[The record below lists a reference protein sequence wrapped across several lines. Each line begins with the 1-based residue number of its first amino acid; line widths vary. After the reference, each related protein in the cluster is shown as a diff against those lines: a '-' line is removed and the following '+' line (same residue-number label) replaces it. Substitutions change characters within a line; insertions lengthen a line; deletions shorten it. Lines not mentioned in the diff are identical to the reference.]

1 MTTTTTKTRPVWGC
15 PAATL
20 TLPVDAP
27 QDAWHAQRSTG
38 VGGSEI
44 GVITGLATYP
54 GTNRYTLWQE
64 KTGEVTEPVYDQA
77 TLDRF
82 RFGHAMEDT
91 LAAWWSEDT
100 GLTTRRAGSYRS
112 KTVEYALAN
121 PDRLTSDGG
130 VLEIKTTSG
139 YTDTGKTY
147 LAGDVPAQH
156 YAQANWYAG
165 VLGRR
170 GPLHFIALVDRTPV
184 ILQRDPD
191 PELYREHVASAG
203 EFWEAVTTGTPPET
217 LLADMTDSELSAR
230 YPESTPDT
238 VTVTQVDF
246 LVRDEL
252 ARRTA
257 AIEQKKAAEA
267 EIKRIDT
274 ALKAEIGDSE
284 YLALPDG
291 ERVARWQTVAGRKRV
306 DTDRL
311 LADYCDLA
319 GVSTDTSEYGDILD
333 RYTTHGKPS
342 RRFTII

>member
-1 MTTTTTKTRPVWGC
+1 MPGRDTHPPSRRPTRC
-15 PAATL
+15 LACTAR
-20 TLPVDAP
+20 D
-27 QDAWHAQRSTG
+27 RCRR
-38 VGGSEI
+38 SEI
-44 GVITGLATYP
+44 GVIAGLATYP
-54 GTNRYTLWQE
+54 GTNRFTLWQE
-64 KTGEVTEPVYDQA
+64 KTGEATEQVYDQA

-100 GLTTRRAGSYRS
+100 GLSTRRAGSYRS

-130 VLEIKTTSG
+130 VLEIKTTTG
-139 YTDTGKTY
+139 YTSTGKAY
-147 LAGDVPAQH
+147 LAGEVPAQH

-165 VLGRR
+165 VLGRT

-191 PELYREHVASAG
+191 PDMYAEHVDAAG
-203 EFWEAVTTGTPPET
+203 RFWEAVTTGTPPET
-217 LLADMTDSELSAR
+217 LLADMTDGELDAR
-230 YPESTPDT
+230 YPESEPDT
-238 VTVTQVDF
+238 VTVTAVDF

-257 AIEQKKAAEA
+257 AVEQKKAAEA

-291 ERVARWQTVAGRKRV
+291 ERVARWQTVAGRKRI
-306 DTDRL
+306 DTDAL

-319 GVSTDTSEYGDILD
+319 GISTDDDEYSDILD

>member
-1 MTTTTTKTRPVWGC
+1 MTTTTTKTKPVWGC

-27 QDAWHAQRSTG
+27 QDQWHAQRTTG

-44 GVITGLATYP
+44 GIIAGLATYP

-64 KTGEVTEPVYDQA
+64 KTGEASEPVYDQA

-165 VLGRR
+165 VLGRT

-184 ILQRDPD
+184 ILQRDPNPD
-191 PELYREHVASAG
+191 MYAEHVEAAG
-203 EFWEAVTTGTPPET
+203 RFWEHVTNGTAPET
-217 LLADMTDSELSAR
+217 LLADMTENELTDR
-230 YPESTPDT
+230 YPASEPDT
-238 VTVTQVDF
+238 VAVAQVDF

-257 AIEQKKAAEA
+257 AMEQKKAAEA

-274 ALKAEIGDSE
+274 ALKAEIGDRE

-291 ERVARWQTVAGRKRV
+291 ERVARWQTVAGRKRL
-306 DTDRL
+306 DTDAL
-311 LADYCDLA
+311 LADYCELA
-319 GVSTDTSEYGDILD
+319 GISTDDDEYSDMLD

>member
-1 MTTTTTKTRPVWGC
+1 MTTTTKARPVWGC

-20 TLPVDAP
+20 TLPVDTP
-27 QDAWHAQRSTG
+27 QDQWHAQRATG

-44 GVITGLATYP
+44 GVIAGLATYP

-64 KTGEVTEPVYDQA
+64 KTGEASEPVYDQA

-139 YTDTGKTY
+139 YTSTGKAY
-147 LAGDVPAQH
+147 LAGDVPVQH

-191 PELYREHVASAG
+191 PELYQEHVEAAG
-203 EFWEAVTTGTPPET
+203 EFWEAVTTGAPPET

-230 YPESTPDT
+230 YPESTPET
-238 VTVTQVDF
+238 VTVTAVDF

-257 AIEQKKAAEA
+257 AMEQKKAAEA

-291 ERVARWQTVAGRKRV
+291 ERVARWQTVAGRKRL

-311 LADYCDLA
+311 LADYCELA